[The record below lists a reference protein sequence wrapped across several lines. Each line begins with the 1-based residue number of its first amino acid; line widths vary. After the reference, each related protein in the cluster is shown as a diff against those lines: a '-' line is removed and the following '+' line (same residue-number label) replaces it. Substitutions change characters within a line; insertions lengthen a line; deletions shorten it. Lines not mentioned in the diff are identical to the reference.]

1 MNSILAGNDAAD
13 SNGTR
18 SINYANVVLNIRN
31 SIYQYFNLTP
41 PKEQYVVVLDQDMA
55 IQPGN
60 GMYNMGAIGL
70 NGIYESEVVL
80 DIS

>member
-1 MNSILAGNDAAD
+1 MALRSYLLGSTGLMNSILAGNDAAD

-41 PKEQYVVVLDQDMA
+41 PKEQYVVVWIQDMA
-55 IQPGN
+55 DTTLV
-60 GMYNMGAIGL
+60 MVCTTWAL
-70 NGIYESEVVL
+70 
-80 DIS
+80 